1 MTVHE
6 ESNIRIEKSKK
17 DSANAIP
24 KINGLNLAKVG
35 LQIKPVIKKPMT
47 EKERIFKAKMDY
59 KLETMNFKEGAPVP
73 EIE

>member
-1 MTVHE
+1 MTVYE
-6 ESNIRIEKSKK
+6 ESNIRIE
-17 DSANAIP
+17 
-24 KINGLNLAKVG
+24 
-35 LQIKPVIKKPMT
+35 KPMT